1 MEYTSEISIGLRRNP
16 KEALLSALSRLTA
29 PLEIPETTNQI
40 LVKPSIYDP
49 KLVGNTNPELV
60 RAITRTFG
68 NLGPVSVV
76 ESDNPKRTAEEAF
89 ETSGFNDM
97 VTKNVELVNL
107 SKTPLQSFE
116 MAGHYFETLEMPS
129 LFATSNFFVNVPTL
143 KIEPGICT
151 VGGGIKNLFGLIP
164 EPDKRHYHSQIDDVL
179 LDILTAFRPQLTIMD
194 LTTLVIGNREDGN
207 TKSVGAV
214 IVGTDPVAV
223 DAFCSDL
230 LGIDPARVSH
240 LKNAYNLGLGEIVV
254 DNIKISGTEEQRT
267 KLFELCGF

>member
-1 MEYTSEISIGLRRNP
+1 
-16 KEALLSALSRLTA
+16 
-29 PLEIPETTNQI
+29 
-40 LVKPSIYDP
+40 
-49 KLVGNTNPELV
+49 
-60 RAITRTFG
+60 
-68 NLGPVSVV
+68 
-76 ESDNPKRTAEEAF
+76 
-89 ETSGFNDM
+89 
-97 VTKNVELVNL
+97 
-107 SKTPLQSFE
+107 